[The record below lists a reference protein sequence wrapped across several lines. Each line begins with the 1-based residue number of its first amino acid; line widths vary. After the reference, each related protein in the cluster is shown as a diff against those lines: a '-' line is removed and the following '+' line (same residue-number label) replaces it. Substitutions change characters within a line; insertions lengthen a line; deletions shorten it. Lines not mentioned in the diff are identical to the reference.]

1 MVEKMRKIIIK
12 AIDKPSIDKPDYMI
26 SWFCEALGLSNTD
39 DKNTIEAQL
48 LKSFLIAAQKS
59 DGISSSQIKLKGDIA
74 RTTVIYHM
82 NRFIE
87 TGLVVKKGRKYYLRS
102 NALSSAIEEIEYDI
116 DRELQRM
123 HDIAKIFDRKF
134 NSYYNKK
141 GKEVKID

>member
-1 MVEKMRKIIIK
+1 MKKIVIKSLDRPSEK
-12 AIDKPSIDKPDYMI
+12 KPEYMI
-26 SWFCEALGLSNTD
+26 RWFCEAFGLSNTD
-39 DKNTIEAQL
+39 EDTIESQL
-48 LKSFLIAAQKS
+48 LKYFLIAAQKS
-59 DGISSSQIKLKGDIA
+59 DGISSSHIKLKGSVA

-123 HDIAKIFDRKF
+123 HDIAKDFDKQF
-134 NSYYNKK
+134 NIHYPKK
-141 GKEVKID
+141 GKVVKIE